1 MPDIKAWLRVIIAA
15 LVLVGGSFL
24 IAGRWDL
31 PLVWAFIGVFVGFLI
46 LAWIFIFRRKPDLVQ
61 ERQKSGPEAK
71 DWDRR
76 LLRVYG
82 WLLLATWIFALLDV
96 GRLHWSDTVPLGLQI
111 GGLLVATGALALTG
125 WALAENAFFSEVVR
139 IQRDRGHRVITTGPY
154 RYVRHPGYLGNVLT
168 FPSVALALGS
178 WGAVVL
184 SLGLVAL
191 FVLRTALEDR
201 TLQAELE
208 GYAEYTTR
216 VRYRLVPGIW

>member
-1 MPDIKAWLRVIIAA
+1 
-15 LVLVGGSFL
+15 
-24 IAGRWDL
+24 L
-31 PLVWAFIGVFVGFLI
+31 PLVWAFFGIFGGFLF
-46 LAWIFIFRRKPDLVQ
+46 LAWLLIFRRDPDLLQ
-61 ERQKSGPEAK
+61 ERQKPGPEAK

-76 LLRVYG
+76 LLRIYG

-111 GGLLVATGALALTG
+111 GGLLLATGALALTG
-125 WALAENAFFSEVVR
+125 RALAENAFFSEVVR

-178 WGAVVL
+178 WGAVGL
-184 SLGLVAL
+184 SFGLVAL
-191 FVLRTALEDR
+191 FVWRTALEDR

-208 GYAEYTTR
+208 GYADYAAR